1 MEGVLQGNTP
11 IYEQQQETETGKK
24 EGEKNLIKTHAQI
37 AAERKKASRRGIN
50 LIIPFFFFSSFF

>member
-11 IYEQQQETETGKK
+11 IYEQQQETETEKK
-24 EGEKNLIKTHAQI
+24 AEENNLIKTQAQM

-50 LIIPFFFFSSFF
+50 LIIPFFIF